1 MSYLMFLIIFILIE
15 KYFKAM
21 KDSNSYLNALPLD
34 DNDKVVI
41 SKIRELRQLRS
52 GLRELIENNKDI
64 LTECG
69 IFLETQI
76 DKINN
81 KINILKHYKP

>member
-1 MSYLMFLIIFILIE
+1 MNYLMFLIIFIHIE
-15 KYFKAM
+15 KYFKVM
-21 KDSNSYLNALPLD
+21 KDNNSYLNALPLD
-34 DNDKVVI
+34 DNDKVVV

-81 KINILKHYKP
+81 KINILKHYKL

>member
-1 MSYLMFLIIFILIE
+1 MANL
-15 KYFKAM
+15 
-21 KDSNSYLNALPLD
+21 NSYINALPLN
-34 DNDKVVI
+34 DNDKLIV

-69 IFLETQI
+69 IHLETSLE
-76 DKINN
+76 KINN
-81 KINILKHYKP
+81 KINILKHCKS

>member
-1 MSYLMFLIIFILIE
+1 MNYLMFLIIFIHIK
-15 KYFKAM
+15 KYFKVM
-21 KDSNSYLNALPLD
+21 KDNNSYLNALPLD
-34 DNDKVVI
+34 DNDKVVV

-64 LTECG
+64 LAECG